1 MKTQDIGRPA
11 EEEIPCGK
19 RAVDRARRHFS
30 GLRDSRHRRGK
41 RHGLVDIV
49 LIALLAML
57 CGCDDADDIAE
68 WAELRAEWLTQWFG
82 LTHGTPSQDT
92 FLRVFSLL
100 KPKSFAHAVM
110 SWLNELR
117 PSGGDHVAIDGKTL
131 RGSRDRSQGNN
142 GIHVVSAWLRDAG
155 LVLGQVKTED
165 KSNEITAIPEL
176 LRLIDVR
183 GCVVTIDAGGCY
195 RDIASAIR
203 DQGGHYVLAVKDNQ
217 PTLRG
222 DLEQLFAQ
230 GDDERGRSVDE
241 ISRPSVTHIH
251 ETDTGHGRIEER
263 SVSYTTDLDWLT
275 TRDEWAG
282 LCGAGRIRTQRT
294 DAISGA
300 GESAERYVIT
310 SDPTMTVEQLHDYV
324 RGHWSIE
331 NELHWVLDVE
341 FKEDHAQVRNRT
353 AAENLGLLRRT
364 VLSMLRATPKP
375 KQRMSIKHQR
385 RVCDYRPEYLLE
397 VLGARPAELVADKG

>member
-1 MKTQDIGRPA
+1 V
-11 EEEIPCGK
+11 E
-19 RAVDRARRHFS
+19 RARGHFS
-30 GLRDSRHRRGK
+30 KLRDSRQRRGK
-41 RHGLVDIV
+41 RHGLVDVV

-68 WAELRAEWLTQWFG
+68 WAELRADWLTEWFG

-100 KPKSFAHAVM
+100 KPNSFARAVM
-110 SWLNELR
+110 SWLSELR
-117 PSGGDHVAIDGKTL
+117 PSEADHVAIDGKTL
-131 RGSRDRSQGNN
+131 RGSRDRGQGMG

-176 LRLIDVR
+176 LGLIDVR

-195 RDIASAIR
+195 RDIASTIR
-203 DQGGHYVLAVKDNQ
+203 GQGGHYVLAVKDNQ

-222 DLEQLFAQ
+222 DLERLFAQ
-230 GDDERGRSVDE
+230 GDDERPRSLDE
-241 ISRPSVTHIH
+241 LPRPSLTHIQ

-310 SDPTMTVEQLHDYV
+310 SDPTMTVERLHTYV

-353 AAENLGLLRRT
+353 VAENLGLLRRT
-364 VLSMLRATPKP
+364 ALSMLRATPKP
-375 KQRMSIKHQR
+375 KPRMSIKHQR
-385 RVCDYRPEYLLE
+385 RVCDYRPEYLLA
-397 VLGARPAELVADKG
+397 VLGARPADRVTREG